1 MNIRRWLALAM
12 CLSVFALAGCGE
24 AQRTQHTANPQ
35 SVTEPTTT
43 PVSDSSPTTAT
54 TTTTKPTTTTTKPTT
69 TTAKPTTMTTT
80 APTAPT
86 DTGPVAAGDTLA
98 DLLASSAKAYGAVG
112 MQAAILANGE
122 VIHTAEYGWAQK
134 NTVPVTAD
142 TMYRVASL
150 TKTVVSMVAHR
161 LMDEGKLGLDD
172 DISDYL
178 GVTVRHPSY
187 PDIPITVRMLLSHTS
202 ALRETDI
209 NALTSPAKWR
219 AHLGSKS
226 AFANEKPGTVYR
238 YNNFAFSVL
247 GTVCEYAAGTNMT
260 DLAEEFFFTPMDI
273 DATFMRGVVPV
284 AKFGILYT
292 ANGAVGMGM
301 KNNQGKD
308 SYFKNPGYS
317 MFCFPGNLFISA
329 SDYARLLWVLM
340 NDGVYE
346 GQRLLSTEAVAS
358 IQEVQYERGEDKF
371 GQCLPVW
378 RWDGHFGQSTLYCHT
393 GNTHGM
399 FAMYAYNPDTGTAV
413 VVCSSGARGTEEAED
428 IFEVCSGV
436 IRAVYANSAVFFEKS

>member
-1 MNIRRWLALAM
+1 MNLRRWMAPIA
-12 CLSVFALAGCGE
+12 CLSVLLLSGCG
-24 AQRTQHTANPQ
+24 ASHPTQSTPAPQ
-35 SVTEPTTT
+35 SATASTTAPLNSSTATLTTSATISTTT
-43 PVSDSSPTTAT
+43 ASTATAT
-54 TTTTKPTTTTTKPTT
+54 TT
-69 TTAKPTTMTTT
+69 AT
-80 APTAPT
+80 APSRPSDVGPT
-86 DTGPVAAGDTLA
+86 AAGDTLA
-98 DLLASSAKAYGAVG
+98 DLLADAAARYGAVG
-112 MQAAILANGE
+112 MQAAVLSDGE

-178 GVTVRHPSY
+178 GVTVRHPDY
-187 PDIPITVRMLLSHTS
+187 PDVPITVRMLLSHTS

-209 NALTSPAKWR
+209 NALTTPAKWR
-219 AHLGSKS
+219 AYLTSGKI
-226 AFANEKPGTVYR
+226 FANEKPGTVYR

-247 GTVCEYAAGTNMT
+247 GTVCEYAAGTNLT

-292 ANGAVGMGM
+292 ADGSVGMGM
-301 KNNQGKD
+301 RPNQGKET
-308 SYFKNPGYS
+308 YFTSPGYS

-358 IQEVQYERGEDKF
+358 IQEVQYERGEDGF

-413 VVCSSGARGTEEAED
+413 VVCSSGAKGTEEAED
-428 IFEVCSGV
+428 IFEVCSSV
-436 IRAVYANSAVFFEKS
+436 IRAVYANESEF